1 MKRQTKLDSVEQQ
14 QAQQTGTEQHQQN
27 ATAVEFATAE
37 ELLRY
42 DAARTPVPASIAR
55 RLQQSAAGL
64 PRSKPAWWK
73 RWWGGQQP

>member
-14 QAQQTGTEQHQQN
+14 QAQQT
-27 ATAVEFATAE
+27 E

-42 DAARTPVPASIAR
+42 DAARTPVPAGIAR